1 MTYTNATGTDQTI
14 EYQTDDGMMS
24 HVIEARSSFT
34 FDETQ
39 DNGQQIIDALE
50 AAGLTRR

>member
-1 MTYTNATGTDQTI
+1 MTYDNETGSTQTI
-14 EYQTDDGMMS
+14 EYQTDEGTVS
-24 HVIEARSSFT
+24 RTIEPGSSFT